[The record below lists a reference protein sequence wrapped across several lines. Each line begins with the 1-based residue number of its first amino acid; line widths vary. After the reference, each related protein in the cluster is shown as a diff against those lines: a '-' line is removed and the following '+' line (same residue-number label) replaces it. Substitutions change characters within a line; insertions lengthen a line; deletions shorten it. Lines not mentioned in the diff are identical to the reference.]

1 MWVPDVPIGKPP
13 DAKRSTSARNAGS
26 SRVQAAAA
34 VWSIVGWSMA
44 ERLRGPDFFIV
55 GAPKCGTTA
64 MADYLG
70 QHPEVGMAAAK
81 ERHYFGSDLHPRL
94 ARRRDRR
101 ARPAQRQE
109 WLDQRR
115 DEYLELFTAVQ
126 DRRRLGEASVWYL
139 YSSEAAGEIKEFSPE
154 ADIIAMLRNPLE
166 MLPSLHSQFV
176 HVGIEPVEDFEQALA
191 LDEERLQS
199 GTPPGF
205 PPHSYRSAV
214 RYAEQLRRYLDVF
227 ARDRVHVII
236 YDEFRDRTR
245 DVYRGT
251 CEFLGVDPSYEPE
264 LEVVNPNKRVRS
276 RALRRLLWDTPEP
289 VRGALHTITSQS
301 TRVRVGTALKRWN
314 TKFVARKAP
323 PDDATR
329 SLRPLVAQEVE
340 ELRDLLG
347 VDLGYWLE

>member
-1 MWVPDVPIGKPP
+1 VPEF
-13 DAKRSTSARNAGS
+13 R
-26 SRVQAAAA
+26 AAAG
-34 VWSIVGWSMA
+34 VWFIVGWSMA

-70 QHPEVGMAAAK
+70 QHPELGMAAAK
-81 ERHYFGSDLHPRL
+81 ERHYFGSDLYPRL
-94 ARRRDRR
+94 ARRKDRR
-101 ARPAQRQE
+101 SKPPRRQD

-115 DEYLELFTAVQ
+115 DEYLRLFADVQ
-126 DRRRLGEASVWYL
+126 DRKRVGEASVWYL
-139 YSSEAAGEIKEFSPE
+139 YSSEAAGEIKEFSPK

-176 HVGIEPVEDFEQALA
+176 HVGIEPVEDFEQAVA
-191 LDEERLQS
+191 LDEQRLKS

-205 PPHSYRSAV
+205 PPRSYRSAV
-214 RYAEQLRRYLDVF
+214 QYADQLRRYLDVF
-227 ARDRVHVII
+227 GREKVHVII
-236 YDEFRDRTR
+236 YDDFRDRTR

-276 RALRRLLWDTPEP
+276 RALRRLLWQTPETL
-289 VRGALHTITSQS
+289 RGALHSVTSQS

-323 PDDATR
+323 PDHVTR
-329 SLRPLVAQEVE
+329 SLRPIVAREVE

-347 VDLGYWLE
+347 IDVGYWLE